1 MDEEEAIGIGGLEG
15 GKIKD
20 CALVKGTRMKLLLVL
35 GDFGEKRLGKGK

>member
-1 MDEEEAIGIGGLEG
+1 MDEEEEVGIGGLEG

-20 CALVKGTRMKLLLVL
+20 CVLVKGTGMQLQLVL